1 MSQDPQFCR
10 YLVSGRVQ
18 GVFFRAST
26 AEHANSLG
34 LSGRVKNLAN
44 GRVEIVAFGD
54 PDKLALLEA
63 WLHHGPP
70 YARVDAVTAEPIS
83 KELAGDL
90 VPDGFLVN

>member
-18 GVFFRAST
+18 GVFFRVST
-26 AEHANSLG
+26 AERANSLG

-54 PDKLALLEA
+54 PDKLGLLEA

-70 YARVDAVTAEPIS
+70 YARVDAVTAEPIG
-83 KELAGDL
+83 KDVAGDL
-90 VPDGFLVN
+90 VPGRFLVC

>member
-1 MSQDPQFCR
+1 VSQDSQFCR

-18 GVFFRAST
+18 GVFFRVST

-44 GRVEIVAFGD
+44 GCVEIVAFGD

-70 YARVDAVTAEPIS
+70 YARVDALSAEPIS

-90 VPDGFLVN
+90 APGRFLIN